1 MFGTRHDWL
10 PSSTIDAGEYHPRN
24 EDSLARNSQ
33 TTEFDTKLLPSWFGV
48 CIRWLI
54 VMFMV

>member
-33 TTEFDTKLLPSWFGV
+33 TTEFDTKLLPS
-48 CIRWLI
+48 
-54 VMFMV
+54 